1 MTLKA
6 LVFLLFVIFKTLA
19 PRRRPNRVSAS
30 PEKKKKKRR
39 GHARHRG
46 NGGGGRIKTPSNSN
60 GTGKGANT
68 TKSREAPCSSDK
80 TTRDDKFT
88 ISSTPIP
95 SEDSFPSSVP
105 SEKNNISM
113 HNDIAPSS
121 VPGREEMNE
130 KGKERKRLSSVSSI
144 ATTSLSD
151 DLSCGSASVR
161 SLPSMNTTSTRT
173 KGGELDTH
181 SVKGKSPSASS
192 RQQKRGGRPPNKEHN
207 SGQGNVKS
215 SRWDALKPNQN
226 VVHNHNQYNHQQ
238 LQYHNNGNNHYRQK
252 RRGGGK
258 GHRNGGPQQQSSSSP
273 PSPPHYSSP
282 RLETHTPDFTLAA
295 VKSDISTAPPQF
307 PSNKLIDE
315 SRSLLGKVPP
325 PPPGLGPFSI
335 ATRIVGTQTTTR
347 SSELISLP
355 SLPPKFQRDVENS
368 DAYSRQQDSPV
379 LSSSFASNSCENREW
394 QTSTPG
400 VDQFLP
406 HASPFASQFVTQQ
419 HSSYGNVVKENPF
432 ADSCDS
438 KIEAEMQELGGQM
451 AGSILDF

>member
-1 MTLKA
+1 LTLAA

-46 NGGGGRIKTPSNSN
+46 NGGGGRIKTPSNPN
-60 GTGKGANT
+60 GPGKGANT
-68 TKSREAPCSSDK
+68 SKPREAPSSSDK
-80 TTRDDKFT
+80 TTRDDKFP
-88 ISSTPIP
+88 IPSTPIP
-95 SEDSFPSSVP
+95 SEDSVPSSVS
-105 SEKNNISM
+105 SEKNDISV

-121 VPGREEMNE
+121 VSGQEEINE
-130 KGKERKRLSSVSSI
+130 KGKERKRVSSVSSI
-144 ATTSLSD
+144 ETTTLSD

-161 SLPSMNTTSTRT
+161 SLPSVNTTSTRT

-192 RQQKRGGRPPNKEHN
+192 HRQKRGGRPPNKERN
-207 SGQGNVKS
+207 SGQGNGKS

-226 VVHNHNQYNHQQ
+226 VVHNHNQHNHQQ
-238 LQYHNNGNNHYRQK
+238 VQYHNNGNNHYRQN

-258 GHRNGGPQQQSSSSP
+258 GHRKDGPQQQSSSSP
-273 PSPPHYSSP
+273 PSPHSSSP
-282 RLETHTPDFTLAA
+282 RLEAHTPDFTLAA

-307 PSNKLIDE
+307 PSNKSIDE
-315 SRSLLGKVPP
+315 SRSMLGKVPP
-325 PPPGLGPFSI
+325 PPPGLGPFSV
-335 ATRIVGTQTTTR
+335 ATGIVGTQTTTR
-347 SSELISLP
+347 SPESISLP
-355 SLPPKFQRDVENS
+355 SLLPKFQRNVENF
-368 DAYSRQQDSPV
+368 DAYSRQQDAPV

-394 QTSTPG
+394 QKSRPR
-400 VDQFLP
+400 VDQFSP

-419 HSSYGNVVKENPF
+419 HPSYGNVVKENPF

-438 KIEAEMQELGGQM
+438 EIEAEMQELGGQM